1 MQSELKS
8 TIRARYLVIQDN
20 LNGGHLS
27 ISPGIDRL
35 WVEKSGSFTFRPYEQ
50 FQIDELY
57 IDGVFTSLTP
67 LTLEGKALVKSN
79 QLYIGNGGSITLD
92 STVQATRTWTGT
104 SRMGV
109 HNLAI
114 HGTLKAGRLMNHLN
128 STQGWDS
135 LLVSATGVLEFTSE
149 DIFYVNHL
157 QIDGRMTVW
166 NPIHM
171 LSFVPNKDLE
181 FYIGGTVVL
190 DAQAS
195 HHVGPWTGKSNITA
209 DVFKMATSSRFDAGN
224 MDWSVKQLEI
234 GGTLKSQTA
243 TEVKV
248 ISFKVT
254 STGVATFFV
263 NIAMK
268 AADLQIDNGG
278 VMDLDFR

>member
-8 TIRARYLVIQDN
+8 TIRARYLVIQGN
-20 LNGGHLS
+20 LNGGDLS

-35 WVEKSGSFTFRPYEQ
+35 WVEQSGSFTFKPYEQ
-50 FQIDELY
+50 FQIDEVY

-67 LTLEGKALVKSN
+67 MTLEGKALVKSN
-79 QLYIGNGGSITLD
+79 LLYIGTEGTVTLD
-92 STVQATRTWTGT
+92 SIVQATQTWTGT

-114 HGTLKAGRLMNHLN
+114 YGTLKAGRLMNHLN

-171 LSFVPNKDLE
+171 LSFIPNKDLE
-181 FYIGGTVVL
+181 LYIGGIVVL

-195 HHVGPWTGKSNITA
+195 HHVGPWTGTSNITA
-209 DVFKMATSSRFDAGN
+209 DVIEMATSSRFDAGN
-224 MDWSVKQLEI
+224 VNWLVKELEV
-234 GGTLKSQTA
+234 GGILDSQTT

-263 NIAMK
+263 NIVLK
-268 AADLQIDNGG
+268 STYLQIDSGG
-278 VMDLDFR
+278 VLDLDFR